1 MHYPGPEQHQHSPEI
16 RLYLFYM
23 KPKAH
28 KVYIGTM
35 TLIVIAV
42 LVYLVYNGFTFYNTS
57 LEERFYHPDYDSL
70 KPSGI
75 WGHGLGIFGTLF
87 MVIGVSVYMMRK
99 RMRSMMR
106 MGKIKH
112 WLEFHIFLCV
122 LGPVLVLFHTSFK
135 FGGLVSISFWSMV
148 AVFLSGIIGRFIYLQ
163 IPRSIEGRELSL
175 NEIRDMKSDIGII
188 LKTKFSLDKASIETI
203 LESTRITGTPN
214 HFKPG
219 VLYFR
224 KNREDRLKV
233 RRIRLAL
240 KKSKLSRIQR
250 SRVIKLVKNEIS
262 INRRIDRLQTMQNL
276 FKYWHV
282 VHLPFALLMLII
294 MVVHVAVTIV
304 FGYKWIF

>member
-1 MHYPGPEQHQHSPEI
+1 
-16 RLYLFYM
+16 M

-35 TLIVIAV
+35 ALIVIAV
-42 LVYLVYNGFTFYNTS
+42 LVYLVRNGFTFYNTS
-57 LEERFYHPDYDSL
+57 LEERFYHPDYDL
-70 KPSGI
+70 FKPSGI
-75 WGHGLGIFGTLF
+75 WGHGMGIFGTLF
-87 MVIGVSVYMMRK
+87 MVIGVLVYMMRK
-99 RMRSMMR
+99 RMRPMMR
-106 MGKIKH
+106 LGKIKH

-135 FGGLVSISFWSMV
+135 FGGLVSLSFWSMV

-175 NEIRDMKSDIGII
+175 NEIRGMKSDIGVI
-188 LKTKFSLDKASIETI
+188 LKNKFSLDQESIETI
-203 LESTRITGTPN
+203 LESTRIKGTPN

-233 RRIRLAL
+233 RRIRVAL

-276 FKYWHV
+276 FKFWHV

-294 MVVHVAVTIV
+294 MVIHVAVTIV
-304 FGYKWIF
+304 FGYRWIF